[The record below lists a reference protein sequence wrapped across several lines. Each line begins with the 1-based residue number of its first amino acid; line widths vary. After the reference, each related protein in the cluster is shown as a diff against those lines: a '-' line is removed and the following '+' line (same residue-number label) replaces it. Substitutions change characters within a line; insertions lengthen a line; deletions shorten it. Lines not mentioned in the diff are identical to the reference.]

1 MVFASNRIVEKKVLA
16 PSVKMF
22 VVEAP
27 RIARKGKAGQFVVV
41 RIGEKG
47 ERIPLTIADSD
58 AERGVITLI
67 VQEVGKTTARLGAL
81 RQGERL
87 LDLVGPLGIPSQIE
101 RFGKVVLV
109 GGGIGVAPLFP
120 IVRAMKNAGNFVIS
134 IIGARNKELLFW
146 EEKIREFSDE
156 VAVTTDDGSFG
167 HKGFVTDALREVISR
182 EPHVDLVMAIGPVVM
197 MKAVAEVTREP
208 GIRTIVSLNP
218 IMVDATGM
226 CGGCRVTVG
235 GKLKFACVE
244 GPEFDGHLVDFD
256 ELMRR
261 QRTYLEEEKAAV
273 EAMGGKTPRRGETAV
288 LGNGVD

>member
-27 RIARKGKAGQFVVV
+27 RIAGKAKAGQFVVV
-41 RIGEKG
+41 RIDEKG

-67 VQEVGKTTARLGAL
+67 VQEVGKTTEGMGTL
-81 RQGERL
+81 REGERL
-87 LDLVGPLGIPSQIE
+87 LDLVGPLGRPSHIDC
-101 RFGKVVLV
+101 FGKVVLV

-134 IIGARNKELLFW
+134 IIGARSKELLFW
-146 EEKIREFSDE
+146 EEKIREFSDD

-167 HKGFVTDALREVISR
+167 RKGFVTDALRELISR
-182 EPHVDLVMAIGPVVM
+182 EPDVDLVMAIGPVVM
-197 MKAVAEVTREP
+197 MKAVADTTREP

-235 GKLKFACVE
+235 GKVKFACVD

-261 QRTYLEEEKAAV
+261 QRTYLEEEK
-273 EAMGGKTPRRGETAV
+273 TALQKCRLRDV
-288 LGNGVD
+288 AT